1 MKTLEQIKTAADRY
15 ITKTSNHLF
24 KLGEGHY
31 FKVEKLSCDGKN
43 YYATIHIKE
52 DKVVISVQEIMSE
65 GLFKLYGN
73 NSLSV
78 LKHGIFGW
86 YKPTNVSYFRKMRN
100 FVTKLKTEISL
111 DNKVNQELS
120 YNYLDEVKEVITR

>member
-1 MKTLEQIKTAADRY
+1 MKTFEQIKTAADRY

-31 FKVEKLSCDGKN
+31 LKVEKLSRDGKD
-43 YYATIHIKE
+43 YYAIIHIKE
-52 DKVVISVQEIMSE
+52 DKVVVSVQELISE

-78 LKHGIFGW
+78 LKHGVFEW
-86 YKPTNVSYFRKMRN
+86 YKPTNVPYFRKMRN
-100 FVTKLKTEISL
+100 FIAKLKTEISL